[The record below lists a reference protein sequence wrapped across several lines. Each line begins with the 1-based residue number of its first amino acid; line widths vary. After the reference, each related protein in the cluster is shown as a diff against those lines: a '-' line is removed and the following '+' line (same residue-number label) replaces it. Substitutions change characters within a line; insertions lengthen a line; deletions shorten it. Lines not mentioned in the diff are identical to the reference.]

1 MLFLLI
7 IKVVSIFAVG
17 LCLGS
22 FLNVLVDRG
31 QKGKSLLGRSK
42 CDYCS
47 YKLKWYDN
55 IPVASFLFLGGKCRQ
70 CKKKLS
76 WQYPAVELGIGL
88 LFLFIG
94 FQTGFISSFLT
105 LPNTFSVDTIKIIE
119 MLFLLTTAFLF
130 AVVFLWDLKYMIIPN
145 EIIIIGILVA
155 VAYSI
160 YQYSNSACFLFN
172 PNCYIIS
179 NLIGAL
185 AVSGFF
191 YLMFFFSKGKWI
203 GGGDVKLGFWIG
215 WLAGW
220 QLLYP
225 MLLVAYVSGALI
237 SIGLM
242 AFKKKK
248 MGSQV
253 PFGPFLILGCLSIL
267 FFGENIVKW
276 WERWLASL
284 A

>member
-1 MLFLLI
+1 MI
-7 IKVVSIFAVG
+7 
-17 LCLGS
+17 
-22 FLNVLVDRG
+22 
-31 QKGKSLLGRSK
+31 
-42 CDYCS
+42 
-47 YKLKWYDN
+47 
-55 IPVASFLFLGGKCRQ
+55 
-70 CKKKLS
+70 
-76 WQYPAVELGIGL
+76 
-88 LFLFIG
+88 
-94 FQTGFISSFLT
+94 
-105 LPNTFSVDTIKIIE
+105 
-119 MLFLLTTAFLF
+119 FLLTTAFLF

-160 YQYSNSACFLFN
+160 YQYSNSACSLFN

-215 WLAGW
+215 WLASW

-225 MLLVAYVSGALI
+225 MLLVAYVSGALV

-248 MGSQV
+248 MSSQV

-267 FFGENIVKW
+267 FFGENMVKW
-276 WERWLASL
+276 WEMIILNL
-284 A
+284 F